1 MKNIPYALNE
11 VKKIEDLLE
20 KVLFDLSSLTEEN
33 FEITLSS
40 AKAKMAEIEKRRL
53 ENVEKSKDFKQ
64 SKKIVQLAKLIPEKY
79 DNVIKDWA
87 DKLKTVQKEIEL
99 IQNQKKITIYNR

>member
-1 MKNIPYALNE
+1 MKNIPHALNE

-20 KVLFDLSSLTEEN
+20 EVFCDLDSLTEEN
-33 FEITLSS
+33 FDTVLKS
-40 AKAKMAEIEKRRL
+40 AKTKMAEIERKRL
-53 ENVEKSKDFKQ
+53 ENRGKSIDLTE

-87 DKLKTVQKEIEL
+87 DRLKTVQKEIEL

>member
-20 KVLFDLSSLTEEN
+20 KVLFDLNSLTEEN